1 MSMSNDRG
9 FGSVLSNR
17 QFRNLWASQVINQT
31 AQNCINFVQIILV
44 EQLTGSSTQLGVV
57 ILSFTLPGVLFS
69 PIAGIMVDRWP
80 KKWILVGS
88 NALRALLVCGYL
100 LALAVLKGFPLL
112 LAIYLLTFV
121 TAAIAQFFGPAEGAT
136 IPLLVGEERLLA
148 ANSIFS
154 LTLAA
159 SQVAGLI
166 VLGPLIVK
174 LIGVRASFF
183 IIALAYVVA
192 AWFVSR
198 LPKDPPHVLNKAS
211 PDPNGVAS
219 GWRRAWAELREG
231 WTFVATH
238 RKVLLPVMQLAL
250 VATLLMVM
258 ATLAPGFA
266 ARVLGM
272 APEDAVVVF
281 APAGAGMLAAIV
293 LLGRYGYLLRKD
305 VASYACLASAG
316 VGFLLLGLVSRGF
329 HTLKMPIFDVFPQW
343 AFSMTSAVAA
353 ISLLMGLS
361 MSSANI
367 LATTLVQENTPARMR
382 GRVFAL
388 QFMLNSGAGLIP
400 MFALAAIADLWGIP
414 RVLMA
419 ISVMVLGV
427 AMGAYLLSERAVPA
441 FSPDLASPADR
452 MQPSSVS
459 GDGNQRPIDKPMK
472 MQ

>member
-1 MSMSNDRG
+1 MANDRG

-17 QFRNLWASQVINQT
+17 QFRNLWASQAINQT
-31 AQNCINFVQIILV
+31 AQNCINFVQIVLV

-69 PIAGIMVDRWP
+69 PIAGIVVDRWP

-88 NALRALLVCGYL
+88 NALRSFLVLGYL
-100 LALAVLKGFPLL
+100 LVLATLHGFPLL

-121 TAAIAQFFGPAEGAT
+121 TSAIAQFFGPAEGAT

-174 LIGVRASFF
+174 LVGVRVSFL
-183 IIALAYVVA
+183 IIVIAYAVA

-198 LPKDPPHVLNKAS
+198 LPRDPAHALNTAS
-211 PDPNGVAS
+211 HGPDGVTS
-219 GWRRAWAELREG
+219 GWRRAWADLREG

-266 ARVLGM
+266 SRVLGM
-272 APEDAVVVF
+272 RPEDAVVVF
-281 APAGAGMLAAIV
+281 APAGVGMLAAIM
-293 LLGRYGYLLRKD
+293 LLGRFGYVLRKD
-305 VASYACLASAG
+305 IASYAGLASAG
-316 VGFLLLGLVSRGF
+316 LGFLLLGLVSRGF

-343 AFSMTSAVAA
+343 AFSMTSAVMG
-353 ISLLMGLS
+353 ISLLLGIS
-361 MSSANI
+361 MSSSNI

-400 MFALAAIADLWGIP
+400 MFALAAVADLWGIP

-419 ISVMVLGV
+419 ISVIVFV
-427 AMGAYLLSERAVPA
+427 AAGGAYLLSDRSTPV
-441 FSPDLASPADR
+441 FSPELASPSDITR
-452 MQPSSVS
+452 NTPPS
-459 GDGNQRPIDKPMK
+459 GDGNQSAY
-472 MQ
+472 